1 MKNKRSGKPDKAS
14 PPAQSKAGT
23 KRADEKQKNNR
34 PTVRQLEAEIER
46 DDQQRRF
53 SRALRSTVFVLVMV
67 AAAVVLLSTLLFP
80 VLKIY
85 GKSMTP
91 TLNEGQIV
99 VALKGSDFKT
109 GDIIA
114 FYYNNKILV
123 KRVICGAGDWVN
135 LARSGP
141 GLPGT
146 DAAFDRGGA
155 ACLGLPDEKVERAP
169 WEIEAQPDSSVWR
182 WASSA

>member
-1 MKNKRSGKPDKAS
+1 
-14 PPAQSKAGT
+14 
-23 KRADEKQKNNR
+23 
-34 PTVRQLEAEIER
+34 
-46 DDQQRRF
+46 
-53 SRALRSTVFVLVMV
+53 
-67 AAAVVLLSTLLFP
+67 
-80 VLKIY
+80 
-85 GKSMTP
+85 MTP

-155 ACLGLPDEKVERAP
+155 ACLGGL
-169 WEIEAQPDSSVWR
+169 
-182 WASSA
+182 SAAGCLHDLFRLAAMAFILCRCITIFLILRDFIPESLH

>member
-23 KRADEKQKNNR
+23 KRADEKQKHNR

-53 SRALRSTVFVLVMV
+53 SRALRSTVFVLVTV

-85 GKSMTP
+85 GNSMTP

-109 GDIIA
+109 GG
-114 FYYNNKILV
+114 YHRL
-123 KRVICGAGDWVN
+123 
-135 LARSGP
+135 L
-141 GLPGT
+141 L
-146 DAAFDRGGA
+146 
-155 ACLGLPDEKVERAP
+155 
-169 WEIEAQPDSSVWR
+169 Q
-182 WASSA
+182 